1 MRPKGEPK
9 TAKIVR
15 LPPALIEA
23 VDATI
28 TLLRKESFNAYVTRL
43 IREDL
48 GKKPKVE
55 VVYVGHGITTGSN

>member
-28 TLLRKESFNAYVTRL
+28 KESFNAYVTRL
-43 IREDL
+43 IQQDQMRL
-48 GKKPKVE
+48 AVE
-55 VVYVGHGITTGSN
+55 RHLTAEGEPA

>member
-28 TLLRKESFNAYVTRL
+28 KESFNAYVTRL
-43 IREDL
+43 IQEDL
-48 GKKPKVE
+48 YRE
-55 VVYVGHGITTGSN
+55 SLDAAQERRLTGEGEPV